1 MVIFMIN
8 KELIGNFSKV
18 IGYIDI
24 ILNIEGFEDVKRD
37 YENIRDVLLMWVKK
51 YYINKNF
58 DTISYEESFD
68 IHEKMQEIRDKK
80 IFDKNLGMEAMIT
93 DQILIIYEVIIKS
106 INDGR
111 GGLNGKR

>member
-1 MVIFMIN
+1 MIN

-51 YYINKNF
+51 YYIN
-58 DTISYEESFD
+58 TIR
-68 IHEKMQEIRDKK
+68 I
-80 IFDKNLGMEAMIT
+80 
-93 DQILIIYEVIIKS
+93 V
-106 INDGR
+106 
-111 GGLNGKR
+111 

>member
-68 IHEKMQEIRDKK
+68 IHEKMQEIRDIK
-80 IFDKNLGMEAMIT
+80 IFDKNIGMEAMLT
-93 DQILIIYEVIIKS
+93 DNILIMYNALVKM
-106 INDGR
+106 INDE
-111 GGLNGKR
+111 LS